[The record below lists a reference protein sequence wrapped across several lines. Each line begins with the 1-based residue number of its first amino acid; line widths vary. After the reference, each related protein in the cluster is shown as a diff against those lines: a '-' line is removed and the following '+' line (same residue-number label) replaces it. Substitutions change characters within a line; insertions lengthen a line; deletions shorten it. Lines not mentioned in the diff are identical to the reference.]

1 MKFVS
6 SALGALGAS
15 TLLWSGAGAIDLDIN
30 SPESIKKAAAVAAAG
45 MRKYY
50 TGDRPGDVPGNLPD
64 PYYWWEC
71 GAMFGGLIDYW
82 YYTGD
87 DQYNNITAQ
96 AMQHQIGEYNA
107 FMPPNQSKSLGND
120 DQAFWGMAAMSAAEN
135 KFPDLPS
142 SGPLAGPS
150 WLALAQAVFNTQ
162 TTRWNDKTCGGGL
175 NWQIYT
181 FNNGYTYRNT
191 ISNGCFFNIAARLF
205 KYTGNKTYSDWAIKT
220 WDWEASIGLMTKELN
235 FYDGSD
241 ETKNNCSEINH
252 IQWTYNLGV
261 HLSGAAAMWNAT
273 KEDLWKTRINQI
285 IETMSGVFFENDIM
299 FEVACEKNG
308 KCNVDQRSFKAYLAR
323 WMGYT
328 ILTAPFTRDPLMKK
342 LQTSAVAAA
351 KQCNAGDNQTTCGL
365 RWYTNGQN
373 DGSFGVGEQMA
384 AMEIFQN
391 LLIKQVD
398 GPVTEQSGGV
408 SKSDPSAGG
417 EVQNTPVVF
426 NDITTG
432 DKAGAGFLTT
442 IVLIGILAGAW
453 WMVAN

>member
-1 MKFVS
+1 VLRGDTWTDAHLLRSKLCIP
-6 SALGALGAS
+6 SAVLARARRTPKEQRSRRRLRLHTRNEVCFFGPRRSRRLDSTMVGRRRYRPRHQLPRYAYS
-15 TLLWSGAGAIDLDIN
+15 TLFRLDEA
-30 SPESIKKAAAVAAAG
+30 PLTRLESIKKAAAVAAAG

-261 HLSGAAAMWNAT
+261 HLSGAAAMWNA
-273 KEDLWKTRINQI
+273 
-285 IETMSGVFFENDIM
+285 
-299 FEVACEKNG
+299 
-308 KCNVDQRSFKAYLAR
+308 
-323 WMGYT
+323 
-328 ILTAPFTRDPLMKK
+328 
-342 LQTSAVAAA
+342 
-351 KQCNAGDNQTTCGL
+351 
-365 RWYTNGQN
+365 
-373 DGSFGVGEQMA
+373 
-384 AMEIFQN
+384 
-391 LLIKQVD
+391 
-398 GPVTEQSGGV
+398 V
-408 SKSDPSAGG
+408 SKTVYDCVA
-417 EVQNTPVVF
+417 
-426 NDITTG
+426 TTDECRPKRTFG
-432 DKAGAGFLTT
+432 RRGSTRLSRR
-442 IVLIGILAGAW
+442 
-453 WMVAN
+453 

>member
-6 SALGALGAS
+6 SALSALGAS
-15 TLLWSGAGAIDLDIN
+15 TLLLSGAGAIELDVN
-30 SPESIKKAAAVAAAG
+30 DPDSIKKAAAIAAAG
-45 MRKYY
+45 MRAIY

-64 PYYWWEC
+64 PYYWWEA

-96 AMQHQIGEYNA
+96 AMQHQIGDYNA
-107 FMPPNQSKSLGND
+107 FMPPNQTKTLGND

-135 KFPDLPS
+135 KFPDLPT
-142 SGPLAGPS
+142 SGDLKGPS
-150 WLALAQAVFNTQ
+150 WLSLAQAVFNTQ
-162 TTRWNDKTCGGGL
+162 TTRWNTATCGGGL
-175 NWQIYT
+175 NWQIYQ

-205 KYTGNKTYSDWAIKT
+205 KYTANDTYSDWAVKT
-220 WDWEASIGLMTKELN
+220 WDWEAAIGLMSKDLN
-235 FYDGSD
+235 FYDGAD
-241 ETKNNCSEINH
+241 ETKNNCSETNK

-273 KEDLWKTRINQI
+273 QDDIWKTRITQMI
-285 IETMSGVFFENDIM
+285 KTMGTVFFENDVM

-308 KCNVDQRSFKAYLAR
+308 KCNTDQRSFKAYLAR
-323 WMGYT
+323 WMGYAM
-328 ILTAPFTRDPLMKK
+328 ITAPWTKDLMWSKIE
-342 LQTSAVAAA
+342 TSAKAAA
-351 KQCNAGDNQTTCGL
+351 AQCNVGTNQTCGL
-365 RWYTNGQN
+365 RWYNNGQN
-373 DGSFGVGEQMA
+373 DGMTGVGEQMA

-391 LLIKQVD
+391 LLITNVS
-398 GPVTEQSGGV
+398 GPVTEKTGGT
-408 SKSDPSAGG
+408 SKSDPNAGG
-417 EVQNTPVVF
+417 DVQTNPITF
-426 NDITTG
+426 SEITTG

-453 WMVAN
+453 WMVAS